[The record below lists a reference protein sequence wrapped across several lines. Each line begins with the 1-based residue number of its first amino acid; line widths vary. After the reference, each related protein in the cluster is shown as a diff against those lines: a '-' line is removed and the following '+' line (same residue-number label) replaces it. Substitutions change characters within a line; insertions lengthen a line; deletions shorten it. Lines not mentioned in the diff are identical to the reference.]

1 MYVILV
7 YDIKS
12 DDGGAKALSKTFKI
26 CKKYLTHIQNS
37 VFEGELSEAQL
48 LKLKMELKPEI
59 REDRDYKQS
68 DIAKVL
74 GTTQQQYSKY
84 ELGIQLISVERLV
97 KLAKFYNTS
106 VDYLIGLTNERRA
119 YPRIK

>member
-1 MYVILV
+1 M
-7 YDIKS
+7 DIS
-12 DDGGAKALSKTFKI
+12 R
-26 CKKYLTHIQNS
+26 
-37 VFEGELSEAQL
+37 
-48 LKLKMELKPEI
+48 LKEI

-97 KLAKFYNTS
+97 KLAKFYGTS
-106 VDYLIGLTNERRA
+106 VDYLIGLTNERKA
-119 YPRIK
+119 YPRVK

>member
-1 MYVILV
+1 MNI
-7 YDIKS
+7 S
-12 DDGGAKALSKTFKI
+12 R
-26 CKKYLTHIQNS
+26 
-37 VFEGELSEAQL
+37 
-48 LKLKMELKPEI
+48 LKEI

-68 DIAKVL
+68 DIAKIL

>member
-1 MYVILV
+1 MEI
-7 YDIKS
+7 
-12 DDGGAKALSKTFKI
+12 
-26 CKKYLTHIQNS
+26 NR
-37 VFEGELSEAQL
+37 
-48 LKLKMELKPEI
+48 LKEI

-84 ELGIQLISVERLV
+84 ELGIQLISVERSV

>member
-1 MYVILV
+1 MNI
-7 YDIKS
+7 S
-12 DDGGAKALSKTFKI
+12 R
-26 CKKYLTHIQNS
+26 
-37 VFEGELSEAQL
+37 
-48 LKLKMELKPEI
+48 LKEI

-106 VDYLIGLTNERRA
+106 VDYLIGLTNERRI
-119 YPRIK
+119 YPRVK

>member
-1 MYVILV
+1 M
-7 YDIKS
+7 DIS
-12 DDGGAKALSKTFKI
+12 R
-26 CKKYLTHIQNS
+26 
-37 VFEGELSEAQL
+37 
-48 LKLKMELKPEI
+48 LKEI

-84 ELGIQLISVERLV
+84 ELGIQLISVQRLV

>member
-1 MYVILV
+1 MNI
-7 YDIKS
+7 S
-12 DDGGAKALSKTFKI
+12 R
-26 CKKYLTHIQNS
+26 
-37 VFEGELSEAQL
+37 
-48 LKLKMELKPEI
+48 LKEI

-84 ELGIQLISVERLV
+84 ELGIQVISVERLV

-106 VDYLIGLTNERRA
+106 VDYLLGLTNERRI
-119 YPRIK
+119 YPRVK